1 MARLLVVDD
10 EKGIRFALRD
20 FLEDKGYSVDEAE
33 SLSRAQQVFE
43 ASPPDAVIL
52 DYKLPDGTAV
62 DFLPT
67 LKKLDPSVPVL
78 VLTAHATIDLAVQAV
93 KLGAEQFLAK
103 PVELPALLLVVERLL
118 ESQRDRRGRVARRT
132 RQARDSVDPFL
143 GESPAIRALAEQA
156 RRVTS
161 SPSPIM
167 IQGETGSG
175 KGLLARWLHANG
187 PRAEEP
193 FVDLNCA
200 GLSRDLLESE
210 LFGHERGAFTGAV
223 TAKPGLLEVA
233 HRGVAFLDEIGDLDL
248 QLQPKLLKAL
258 EDKRFR
264 RLGEV
269 RDRQVDVQLIVAT
282 HHDLAALV
290 RENRFR
296 SDLYFRISAIPLR
309 VPPLR
314 ERREDI
320 PMLARGLLEAFGVEL
335 GRRGLRLADG
345 AEQALQQYAWPGNV
359 RELRNVLERAALLSG
374 RDELRAGDLQFDG
387 PAAPAAAPAA
397 ADTGLTLAELERR
410 HIEAVLAETGGRVP
424 EAARRL
430 GVARSTLYEKLKRLG
445 LAGGGEP
452 A

>member
-1 MARLLVVDD
+1 VDD
-10 EKGIRFALRD
+10 ERGIRFALRD
-20 FLEDKGYSVDEAE
+20 FLEDRGYIVEEAD
-33 SLSRAQQVFE
+33 SLAQARRVFE
-43 ASPPDAVIL
+43 ASPPDGVIL

-67 LKKLDPSVPVL
+67 LKKLDASVPVL

-103 PVELPALLLVVERLL
+103 PVELPALLLVIERLL

-143 GESPAIRALAEQA
+143 GESPAIRSLAEKA

-161 SPSPIM
+161 SPSPSPIL

-175 KGLLARWLHANG
+175 KGVLARWLHANG

-200 GLSRDLLESE
+200 GLSKDLLESE
-210 LFGHERGAFTGAV
+210 LFGYERGAFTGAV
-223 TAKPGLLEVA
+223 MAKPGLLEVA

-269 RDRQVDVQLIVAT
+269 RDRQVDVQLIVAS
-282 HHDLAALV
+282 HHDLAVLV
-290 RENRFR
+290 RESRFR

-320 PMLARGLLEAFGVEL
+320 PLLARGLLEACAVEL
-335 GRRGLRLADG
+335 GRRGLHLAED
-345 AEQALQQYAWPGNV
+345 AEPALQQYAWPGNV

-374 RDELRAGDLQFDG
+374 RDEIRARDLQFDG
-387 PAAPAAAPAA
+387 SAAASPAGGTT
-397 ADTGLTLAELERR
+397 DTGLTLAEIEKR

-430 GVARSTLYEKLKRLG
+430 GLARSTLYDRLKRLG
-445 LAGGGEP
+445 LAGSEEP
-452 A
+452 D

>member
-33 SLSRAQQVFE
+33 SLSRARQVFE

-282 HHDLAALV
+282 HRDLAALV

-387 PAAPAAAPAA
+387 PAAPASVPAA